1 MCRHVLLVSRLC
13 TCLSVCSMIVGVH
26 VSIVKNECMESRTCE
41 CITEEGPDEED
52 EEDGWIDG
60 EMDRWRNDASVSA
73 SVCRHALLF
82 RRDIFL
88 A

>member
-13 TCLSVCSMIVGVH
+13 TCMSVCSMIVGVH

-41 CITEEGPDEED
+41 CITEEGPD

>member
-1 MCRHVLLVSRLC
+1 MFVCVVMSCLYLACVLVM
-13 TCLSVCSMIVGVH
+13 SVCSMIVGVH

-52 EEDGWIDG
+52 GW
-60 EMDRWRNDASVSA
+60 MDRWRNGDASVSA
-73 SVCRHALLF
+73 SVCIHALLF